1 MKILYGV
8 QSDGMWHALRSYAVI
23 QYLLSQW
30 HTVKVV
36 TSGRALEFFQKHS
49 IDVQEVEWL
58 SFYYH
63 NNKVSYIMT
72 GIKSIFHSP
81 NVIKK
86 CIIPLTKIILRYKPD
101 VIITDFELF
110 SAKAWLLMDIP
121 VISIDNISLLF
132 LAELPYSLSTVTE
145 YIIARFTAQGFIHP
159 AYHYCVT
166 SFFDADLLDAHRDAK
181 RVSFVP
187 PILREEIMDTEPSVW
202 DHIIVY
208 QSTKTNK
215 KLVPALHGCPD
226 EQFIYYGCDEEKQD
240 KNIYYKK
247 FSTAAFISDLASAK
261 AVITNGWFT
270 LISEAIYLHKPIL
283 CNPIDKHYEQFL
295 NSEMV
300 TKLWYGK
307 TTNNISAE
315 EIRLFI
321 EKIPTYQKNLS
332 QYQQQGNEKLFEKIA
347 ILLDTI
353 QKQKK

>member
-72 GIKSIFHSP
+72 GIVNIFHSP
-81 NVIKK
+81 RVIQK
-86 CIIPLTKIILRYKPD
+86 CIIPLTKIISRYKPD

-145 YIIARFTAQGFIHP
+145 YIIARFTAQGFIHG

-166 SFFDADLLDAHRDAK
+166 SFFEAKLLHAQKDAE

-187 PILREEIMDTEPSVW
+187 PILRKEILDAIPSEQN
-202 DHIIVY
+202 HIIVY
-208 QSTKTNK
+208 QTTNTNK
-215 KLVPALHGCPD
+215 KLIPALHGCPG
-226 EQFIYYGCDEEKQD
+226 EQFIYYGCDEERQD
-240 KNIYYKK
+240 KNICYKK
-247 FSTAAFISDLASAK
+247 FSTADFIADLGSAK
-261 AVITNGWFT
+261 AVITNGGFT

-283 CNPIDKHYEQFL
+283 CNPIEKHYEQFL

-300 TKLWYGK
+300 TQLWYGK
-307 TTNNISAE
+307 VTNAISAE
-315 EIRLFI
+315 EIQRFVHEI
-321 EKIPTYQKNLS
+321 SIYQKNLS
-332 QYQQQGNEKLFEKIA
+332 HYQQQGNKKLFDQLATLLKKIE
-347 ILLDTI
+347 T
-353 QKQKK
+353 KK